1 MKCSPDVS
9 APLDERQPALGPT
22 CAGAGE
28 NRDDRKLPALT
39 EREREPLRRMK
50 TALQPSLLVRRDE
63 RERSSRFG
71 WGDHIRDELRGQ
83 ARQLAE
89 PLVLPSGD
97 ESRDAL
103 VVRNGGAS
111 RTKGKPPTRALPAA
125 RDGPARGSTATRTEG
140 AGQKPQPC
148 AAARTELFARD
159 AAGRTAARE
168 DEVEKRAARLEPR
181 SARTTCAEVANQVP
195 SSQEAR

>member
-9 APLDERQPALGPT
+9 APLDERQPALAPT

-63 RERSSRFG
+63 RQRSRFR
-71 WGDHIRDELRGQ
+71 WGDHIRDEIRGQ

-89 PLVLPSGD
+89 PLVLPSGN
-97 ESRDAL
+97 EPRDA
-103 VVRNGGAS
+103 VVVCNGGAS

-125 RDGPARGSTATRTEG
+125 RDGPARGSTATRTGG
-140 AGQKPQPC
+140 AGQKPQPR

-159 AAGRTAARE
+159 TAGRTAARE

>member
-1 MKCSPDVS
+1 MKRSSDVS
-9 APLDERQPALGPT
+9 VPLAERQPALPPA
-22 CAGAGE
+22 CARPGE
-28 NRDDRKLPALT
+28 NRNDRPLPALT

-63 RERSSRFG
+63 RERSHFG
-71 WGDHIRDELRGQ
+71 WGDHIGNQIRGQ

-89 PLVLPSGD
+89 PLVLPGGD
-97 ESRDAL
+97 ESRDAV

-125 RDGPARGSTATRTEG
+125 RDGPARGSTATRTAG

-148 AAARTELFARD
+148 ATARTELLTRD

-168 DEVEKRAARLEPR
+168 DEVEERAATLEPR
-181 SARTTCAEVANQVP
+181 SARTRCAEVANQVP